1 MKRRQIYFAGLIL
14 ILVLIIFG
22 VSAGMLF
29 VNMEEEPNRVSV
41 IVNDSNSDR
50 WIAMRQ
56 GLEQAANE
64 ENIQLNYVS
73 TGVLTSEE
81 EQKALIEREVENG
94 AQGVIVQLVS
104 SMEPDQIFEQLD
116 GSVAIMLLESDV
128 EPEGVYALTAPD
140 NRKIG
145 TALAEAVIADQDG
158 SLSGVKIGVLSGSS
172 TLLSMQQRLSG
183 VKDTLEDAGAELTWC
198 IYDSTESFATELAT
212 MQEDSPVDI
221 IISLGN
227 QETETVV
234 DYLQTRQEE
243 EQPFRLYGEGCSE
256 KAVYYLDKGVITAL
270 VVPNEFNM
278 GYQSVRSIAKQLQY
292 KLSSADSEQVD
303 SLVIRKE
310 NLYDEENQ
318 KILFPIVQ

>member
-41 IVNDSNSDR
+41 IVNDSNNDR

-81 EQKALIEREVENG
+81 EQKALIDREVENG

-104 SMEPDQIFEQLD
+104 SVDPEQIFGQMD

-128 EPEGVYALTAPD
+128 DPEGVYALTAPD

-183 VKDTLEDAGAELTWC
+183 VKDTLEDAGAELVWC
-198 IYDSTESFATELAT
+198 IYDSTESFSTELAA

-221 IISLGN
+221 ILSLGN
-227 QETETVV
+227 RETETAV
-234 DYLQTRQEE
+234 DYLQAGQEE

-278 GYQSVRSIAKQLQY
+278 GYQSMRSIAKQLQY

-303 SLVIRKE
+303 SLVVKKE

>member
-29 VNMEEEPNRVSV
+29 VNMEEKPNRVSV

>member
-41 IVNDSNSDR
+41 IVNDSNNDR

-81 EQKALIEREVENG
+81 EQKTLIEREVENG

-158 SLSGVKIGVLSGSS
+158 SLSGVRIGVLSGSS

>member
-41 IVNDSNSDR
+41 IVNDSNNDR

-73 TGVLTSEE
+73 TGVLTNEE
-81 EQKALIEREVENG
+81 EQKALIDREVENG

-104 SMEPDQIFEQLD
+104 SVDPEQIFGQMD

-128 EPEGVYALTAPD
+128 AEGVYALTAPD

-145 TALAEAVIADQDG
+145 TSLAEAVIADQDG
-158 SLSGVKIGVLSGSS
+158 SLSGVKIG
-172 TLLSMQQRLSG
+172 
-183 VKDTLEDAGAELTWC
+183 C
-198 IYDSTESFATELAT
+198 
-212 MQEDSPVDI
+212 
-221 IISLGN
+221 
-227 QETETVV
+227 
-234 DYLQTRQEE
+234 
-243 EQPFRLYGEGCSE
+243 
-256 KAVYYLDKGVITAL
+256 
-270 VVPNEFNM
+270 
-278 GYQSVRSIAKQLQY
+278 
-292 KLSSADSEQVD
+292 
-303 SLVIRKE
+303 
-310 NLYDEENQ
+310 
-318 KILFPIVQ
+318 

>member
-41 IVNDSNSDR
+41 IVNDSNNDR

-81 EQKALIEREVENG
+81 EQKALIDREVENG

-104 SMEPDQIFEQLD
+104 SMDPEQIFEQLD
-116 GSVAIMLLESDV
+116 GSVAIMLLDSDA
-128 EPEGVYALTAPD
+128 EPEGIYALTAPD

-158 SLSGVKIGVLSGSS
+158 SLSGVRIGVLSGSS

>member
-41 IVNDSNSDR
+41 IVNDSNNDR

-81 EQKALIEREVENG
+81 EQKALIDREVENG

-104 SMEPDQIFEQLD
+104 SVDPEQIFEQLD
-116 GSVAIMLLESDV
+116 GSVAVMLLESDV

-145 TALAEAVIADQDG
+145 TSLAETVIADYGG
-158 SLSGVKIGVLSGSS
+158 SLSGIKIGVLSGSS
-172 TLLSMQQRLSG
+172 ALLSMQQRLSG
-183 VKDTLEDAGAELTWC
+183 AKDILEGAGAEMTWC

-221 IISLGN
+221 ILSLGN
-227 QETETVV
+227 RETETAV
-234 DYLQTRQEE
+234 DYLQARQEE
-243 EQPFRLYGEGCSE
+243 KQPFQLYGEGCSE

-278 GYQSVRSIAKQLQY
+278 GYQSMRSIAKQLQY

-303 SLVIRKE
+303 SLVVKKE